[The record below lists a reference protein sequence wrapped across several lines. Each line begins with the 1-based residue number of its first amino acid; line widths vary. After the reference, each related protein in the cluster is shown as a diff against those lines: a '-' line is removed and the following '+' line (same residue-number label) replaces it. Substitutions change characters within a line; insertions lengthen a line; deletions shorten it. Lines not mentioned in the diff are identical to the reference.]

1 MIGYITLGT
10 NDIDKACDFYDS
22 LLEQFDAT
30 RVMQSDRMVA
40 WATPTGQPMLS
51 VIIPFDLNEATPG
64 NGTMVALSADTQDLV
79 QKIHTRAMQLGAADE
94 GEPGPRGDGGFYGA
108 YFRDLDGN
116 KLAVFC
122 MAG

>member
-10 NDIDKACDFYDS
+10 NNMDKAAAFYDS
-22 LLEQFDAT
+22 LLEPFDAT
-30 RVMQSDRMVA
+30 RIMQSDRMIA
-40 WATPTGQPMLS
+40 WGAQPGQPMLS
-51 VIIPFDLNEATPG
+51 VIIPFDLQQATPG
-64 NGTMVALSADTQDLV
+64 NGTMVALSAGNEEVV
-79 QKIHTRAMQLGAADE
+79 QQVHARAMELGAADE

-108 YFRDLDGN
+108 YFRDMDGN